1 MTVARRDS
9 RRLRVQIGV
18 LMLVQ
23 FVGMMS
29 GTIIAT
35 ALPGITREIDGT
47 TLHYT
52 WMFVT
57 TALASTVTTPLW
69 GRLGDVFDAKTVL
82 QWSLGFYTAG
92 ALLCGLA
99 PTADLLIAARV
110 IQGVGIGGHIALTQ
124 TLAARLVVPRA
135 RAQVNGVMGLSQIV
149 ATISGPVVGAL
160 LVGIPGIGWRLCFLL
175 GVPVALVAVVIV
187 QVVMPKALAVVK
199 GSVDYV
205 GAALL
210 VIGLTGLL
218 GWISFVGKQLA
229 PLSFASIALVAS
241 SVGVLAVAAVWEWR
255 VKEPI
260 IPLRALAGRASALAA
275 LASCAVGVSMFGG
288 TIFVTQYLQLGRGA
302 SAFTAGVL
310 LMPMAVA
317 TFIAAVLV
325 GRMST
330 RSGRLRRYLVVGT
343 GLLVVGN
350 AGLIPLTTTT
360 PLWWVVAAT
369 CAVGAGLGMTVTNLI
384 LVAQNATRLRDVGAV
399 SGAIIFC
406 RTFGSTAGLAVFG
419 AIVAAYVPSQAA
431 VSIAAAPGLYSQAA
445 STVFLVA
452 TAVSG
457 VAAIAVACL
466 PGIGLRSTADLAPY
480 RPIGDLAAAEG

>member
-1 MTVARRDS
+1 MKPGRRDT

-160 LVGIPGIGWRLCFLL
+160 LVGIPGIGWRLCFLI
-175 GVPVALVAVVIV
+175 GVPVALVAAVIV
-187 QVVMPKALAVVK
+187 QIVMPKALAVVK

-229 PLSFASIALVAS
+229 PLSFASIALVVAS
-241 SVGVLAVAAVWEWR
+241 AGVLAAAAAWEWR
-255 VKEPI
+255 AKEPI

-302 SAFTAGVL
+302 SALAAGVL

-330 RSGRLRRYLVVGT
+330 RSGRLRRYLLLGT
-343 GLLVVGN
+343 GLLVAGN

-431 VSIAAAPGLYSQAA
+431 VNVAAAPGLYSQAA

-452 TAVSG
+452 TAVSAI
-457 VAAIAVACL
+457 AATAVACL
-466 PGIGLRSTADLAPY
+466 PRIGLRSTADLEPY
-480 RPIGDLAAAEG
+480 RPVDQA